1 MSYVGTLFSLI
12 LCKDS
17 LLSDM
22 CQAKKD
28 AM

>member
-1 MSYVGTLFSLI
+1 MLEPSSQLF

-17 LLSDM
+17 LLSDI
-22 CQAKKD
+22 CQVKKD